1 MKLQSRVDTFR
12 KFAFLADENIHPA
25 VVEDLLRRGVNVV
38 TTLQCGLVAAA
49 DGVILRAAFESNRV
63 VLTHDSDFGRRA
75 VARGE
80 PLVGIVYLRPGHSQP
95 AFTIDTLSAVL
106 TAKLSLTGPFLLVAS
121 RSGEKARIRLRSLW
135 FEM

>member
-1 MKLQSRVDTFR
+1 LTLLE
-12 KFAFLADENIHPA
+12 FAFLADENIHPA

-63 VLTHDSDFGRRA
+63 VLTHDSDFGRLA

-80 PLVGIVYLRPGHSQP
+80 PLVGIVYLRPGHIQP

-106 TAKLSLTGPFLLVAS
+106 MAKLSLTGPFLLVAS
-121 RSGEKARIRLRSLW
+121 RSGEKVRIRLRSLSV
-135 FEM
+135 